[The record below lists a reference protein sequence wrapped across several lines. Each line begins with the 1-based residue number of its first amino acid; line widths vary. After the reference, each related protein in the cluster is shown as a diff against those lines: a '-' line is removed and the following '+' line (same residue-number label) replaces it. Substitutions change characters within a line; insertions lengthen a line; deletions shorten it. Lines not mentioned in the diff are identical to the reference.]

1 MIQIV
6 VQEWLA
12 RVTSFWVVFS
22 YFLFLKLR
30 GYRVRNLKLIR
41 KRWRALLKEHP
52 GPWLVC
58 PNHLTMIDSFIVTY
72 GLFSFF
78 DHFRF
83 YLQVPWNLPE
93 KVNFYKNFF
102 YSCALY
108 LAKCIPIRRGGSR
121 EEVLGTL
128 AKCHFLLKKGR
139 ALLIFP
145 EGGRSRTGRVNREN
159 CTYGVGRLLEEH
171 PDCRVLCVYLR
182 GDAQDN
188 YSYFPADGD
197 TFTMMIKPLVPVR
210 KGLHGLRAQRDY
222 ARQVIET
229 LARMEEVYFAVYR
242 KRRRGFEHDG
252 ESGQER
258 RSALHQSGI
267 YVG

>member
-1 MIQIV
+1 MIGVII
-6 VQEWLA
+6 QEWMARLTSLA
-12 RVTSFWVVFS
+12 VVS
-22 YFLFLKLR
+22 GYFLFLKYK
-30 GYRVRNLKLIR
+30 GYRVRNLKLVR
-41 KRWRALLKEHP
+41 KRWKALLKEHP
-52 GPWLVC
+52 GPWLIC

-83 YLQVPWNLPE
+83 YRWVPWNLPE
-93 KVNFYKNFF
+93 KVNFYKNIL

-128 AKCHFLLKKGR
+128 SKCNFLLQKGR
-139 ALLIFP
+139 AILIFP

-159 CTYGVGRLLEEH
+159 CTYGVGRFLEEH

-182 GDAQDN
+182 GDSQKT
-188 YSYFPADGD
+188 YGYFPEDGD

-222 ARQVIET
+222 ARQVIDT

-242 KRRRGFEHDG
+242 KRHRRFAADG
-252 ESGQER
+252 ESGEEQR
-258 RSALHQSGI
+258 PRFHQTGI